1 MERHEI
7 EAFLVLAEELHFG
20 RTAERLRVSTARI
33 SQTISRLERRVGAP
47 LFERT
52 SRRVAL
58 TPIGRGLRDDIADA
72 HARVEAG
79 FARAVDAGRGV
90 TGTLVVGFVGA
101 AGTGLLT
108 EAADLFRRRHPECE
122 VRIREVHIGEAAERL
137 RAGDVAALF
146 ACLPLD
152 GSDLTVGA
160 VLLSEPRLLAVPA
173 GHPFARRESVSL
185 EDLARVRVL
194 SAPCS
199 LPDYWRDPEGPRR
212 TPRGRPIETGRRA
225 ETFQEILVHIG
236 AGEGVFPVGAHAA
249 TYHARPE
256 VAYVPFSDA
265 RPLEWGLV
273 WPASGATARVRAF
286 ARAAGEAADTERRP
300 AEESD
305 GRLRRGVRAASS

>member
-33 SQTISRLERRVGAP
+33 SQTIRKLERRVGAP

-52 SRRVAL
+52 SRRVSL
-58 TPIGRGLRDDIADA
+58 TPIGRTLREDIVDA
-72 HARVEAG
+72 HARIQAG
-79 FARAVDAGRGV
+79 IARAVDAGRGV
-90 TGTLVVGFVGA
+90 GGTLTVGFVGA
-101 AGTGLLT
+101 AGGGLLT
-108 EAADLFRRRHPECE
+108 DAADLFRRRHPECE
-122 VRIREVHIGEAAERL
+122 VRIREVHIGEAVERL
-137 RAGDVAALF
+137 RSGDVATLF
-146 ACLPLD
+146 ACLPLPD
-152 GSDLTVGA
+152 PDLTVGA

-173 GHPFARRESVSL
+173 GHPFARQETVSL
-185 EDLARVRVL
+185 EDLARERVL

-199 LPDYWRDPEGPRR
+199 LPDYWREADGPRR
-212 TPRGRPIETGRRA
+212 TPRGRPIAVGRRA

-236 AGEGVFPVGAHAA
+236 AGDGVFPVGAHAA

-256 VAYVPFSDA
+256 VVYVPFRDA

-286 ARAAGEAADTERRP
+286 ARAAVDVAGQAVGEA
-300 AEESD
+300 S
-305 GRLRRGVRAASS
+305 RAASGRRGG